1 MVLYQEII
9 SGSTAYPTA
18 PSMTTL
24 GASGS
29 MTYSWEPHFHT
40 YRALGPSGA
49 DMMISFDGKNDH
61 GRMPATGGAD
71 IIVPFTLN
79 VSYKSVWIRSI
90 AGVTASIGCGFYTR
104 Q

>member
-1 MVLYQEII
+1 MVLYQELVT
-9 SGSTAYPTA
+9 SATAYPTA
-18 PSMTTL
+18 PSMTTF

-29 MTYSWEPHFHT
+29 GAYPWEPHFHT
-40 YRALGPSGA
+40 YRALGASGA
-49 DMMISFDGKNDH
+49 DVMISFDGKNDH

-71 IIVPFTLN
+71 IIIPMTLD

-90 AGVTASIGCGFYTR
+90 YGVTASIGCGFYTR